1 MLRESTGAPMTPA
14 QMDLVRE
21 SFEFV
26 APIAPQAAALFFENL
41 FTADPKLRSLF
52 KGNLVQTG
60 DRMMTTIANAVRLI
74 DHPEQLAT
82 PLSKLGARHV
92 TYGVRDEHY
101 ATVGTALMKTLQQSL
116 GDAFTDEVRAAWG
129 ELYASLSGTMMKAS
143 REASTA

>member
-1 MLRESTGAPMTPA
+1 MTPA
-14 QMDLVRE
+14 QIDLVRE

-60 DRMMTTIANAVRLI
+60 DRLMTTFANAVRLI
-74 DHPEQLAT
+74 EHPEQMTPSLA
-82 PLSKLGARHV
+82 KLGARHV
-92 TYGVRDEHY
+92 SYGVQDEHY
-101 ATVGTALMKTLQQSL
+101 ATVGAALMKTLQQSL

-129 ELYASLSGTMMKAS
+129 ELYASLAGTMMKAS